1 MLVWRLQLPRLCQVL
16 RRRTLWPCRLKMGL
30 NVRSVRRGG
39 LCQMLAPGAGRLE
52 AWVRSQRC
60 RLRMRRPMEL
70 HARAGLLLIGMCSS
84 ARVALVLCFVQC
96 GLRLAML
103 SR

>member
-1 MLVWRLQLPRLCQVL
+1 MLLCRLQPLRLCQVL
-16 RRRTLWPCRLKMGL
+16 RRRKLWPCRLKVGL
-30 NVRSVRRGG
+30 NVRSVWRGG
-39 LCQMLAPGAGRLE
+39 MCRMRAPGAGRLE

-70 HARAGLLLIGMCSS
+70 CARAGLLLIGMGSS

-96 GLRLAML
+96 GLRLAVL